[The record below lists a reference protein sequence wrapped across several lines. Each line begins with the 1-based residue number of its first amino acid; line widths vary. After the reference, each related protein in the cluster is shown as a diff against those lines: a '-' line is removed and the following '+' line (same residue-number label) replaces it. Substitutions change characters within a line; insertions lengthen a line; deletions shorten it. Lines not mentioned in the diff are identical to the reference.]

1 MTYKV
6 KVRSNGFSLVE
17 LMIVVLL
24 LSIVVGGIFSQI
36 ERAQVKYHV
45 EDQKMD
51 LTQQER
57 DFIDQFTRDL
67 HQAGYPSPV
76 QYGNRYDLS
85 SKYTA
90 VGVWYIS
97 STQVSLEADA
107 DGDGIVDEIT
117 YIFDNNTAPC
127 TLQSPCVRRG
137 SAPKQDGTMP
147 WNQPAPAA
155 YTEVQGL
162 VAVAFQPIF
171 TASDGNGNNIDLS
184 TPISLSSASLTDPTY
199 QLLKTI
205 KNVGITITSQGIRD
219 PDGRKVIQVTM
230 SGKARLPNN

>member
-1 MTYKV
+1 MPTKSNS
-6 KVRSNGFSLVE
+6 RSSGFSLVE
-17 LMIVVLL
+17 LIIVVFL

-67 HQAGYPSPV
+67 RQAGYPSPT
-76 QYGNRYDLS
+76 QYGNRFDLS
-85 SKYTA
+85 SQYTA
-90 VGVWYIS
+90 VGVYYIS
-97 STQVSLEADA
+97 PTQVSMEADV

-117 YIFDNNTAPC
+117 YTFDNSAAPC
-127 TLQSPCVRRG
+127 PCLRRA
-137 SAPKQDGTMP
+137 SAPKQDGVMP
-147 WNQPAPAA
+147 WNQAA
-155 YTEVQGL
+155 ANPTTPYTEVQGL
-162 VAVAFQPIF
+162 VAVAGQPVF
-171 TASDGNGNNIDLS
+171 TASDQNGSSVSLA
-184 TPISLSSASLTDPTY
+184 TPISLSSGSLTDSTY

-205 KNVGITITSQGIRD
+205 KNVGITVTTQGNKD

-230 SGKARLPNN
+230 TGMARLPNN